1 MTKVYEQHD
10 KAFQNVSAYV
20 VLDKNGE
27 HVASVKFK
35 FPRDG
40 AGRLYAY
47 VHWMGTQ
54 MVRGSASGYGYD
66 KRSAAVASAVPSI
79 EKANGPEI
87 VPNDH
92 HDIIAERAR
101 VRKEQEKRELF
112 VRTLVKDGG
121 EYWDTRLRNAGFTV
135 IQAV

>member
-1 MTKVYEQHD
+1 MSDKPTIYDQFD

-20 VLDKNGE
+20 VLDKQGE
-27 HVASVKFK
+27 CVAKIAFK

-47 VHWMGTQ
+47 VHWLGTQ
-54 MVRGSASGYGYD
+54 MVRGQASGYGYD
-66 KRSAAVASAVPSI
+66 KRSAAVANA
-79 EKANGPEI
+79 
-87 VPNDH
+87 
-92 HDIIAERAR
+92 
-101 VRKEQEKRELF
+101 VRKADSVLKAQAAEFYDALEN
-112 VRTLVKDGG
+112 DGG